1 MGCSTPEPAD
11 TSRAGPCLALLSACA
26 LAGCAAVGYY
36 AQSVTGHLGLMYR
49 AQPIETV
56 IAAPDTEPGLA
67 ARLRTALDIRE
78 FASDALALP
87 ANASY
92 RRYVELDRRF
102 VVWNV
107 VATPELSLAPRQW
120 CFPVAGCLSYRGYFS
135 ESAAETYAEA
145 LEARGWDVTV
155 AGVRAYSTLGWF
167 ADPLLSSMVELPEY
181 LLAGLVFHEL
191 AHQRLYAPDDTE
203 FNESFAVVV
212 ERAGVDRWI
221 EAAGRAGLAE
231 RYRTATGRRAA
242 FLALVRGARRD
253 LEAVY
258 ASSRSDTERRA
269 VKAKRI
275 ERLRARYAA
284 LRAGWKDGPV
294 YDAWFERGVNNA
306 AIALVSTYDRW
317 VPALEV
323 LLARCGGDLRAFYRA
338 SDALAK
344 LTPAERR
351 AKLEKLGHAARRNQ
365 PVVSTPSPMQGA
377 RLWEASGTESDR
389 RGDGTK
395 EGAGPRPQHRPRRLD
410 PQMGTH
416 RPERGGAGHKT
427 LRRPSAQNP
436 QRRVHP
442 LHPTP
447 DPTHRLHP
455 AVPAGDPA
463 PWRMDT
469 LGGAVA
475 RYPAPT
481 SGCSGQRR
489 DSPRA
494 TPGGSRSPRW

>member
-1 MGCSTPEPAD
+1 MGCSTPEPAG

-26 LAGCAAVGYY
+26 LTGCAAVGYY

-67 ARLRTALDIRE
+67 VRLRTALDIRE

-181 LLAGLVFHEL
+181 LLARIVFHEL
-191 AHQRLYAPDDTE
+191 AHQRLYVPGDPE
-203 FNESFAVVV
+203 LNESFAVVV

-221 EAAGRAGLAE
+221 EAAGRADLTE
-231 RYRTATGRRAA
+231 RHRIAAGREAA
-242 FLALVRGARRD
+242 FLALLRGVRRD
-253 LEAVY
+253 LDAVY
-258 ASSRSDTERRA
+258 ASSRSDAEKRA
-269 VKAKRI
+269 AKVQRI
-275 ERLRARYAA
+275 EGLKARYAA
-284 LRAGWKDGPV
+284 LRTGWEDGPT

-317 VPALEV
+317 VPALEA
-323 LLARCGGDLRAFYRA
+323 LLARYGGDLQALYRA
-338 SDALAK
+338 GDALAA
-344 LTPAERR
+344 LSPDERR
-351 AKLEKLGHAARRNQ
+351 SRLEALERTARGSLLPGRQRRRCFPNAAFATGGCRERGMGSDLRRGPELGGLGGMTGISRPSRPLGHPIVAIRGTASGLAEIAGARR
-365 PVVSTPSPMQGA
+365 TTYA
-377 RLWEASGTESDR
+377 WT
-389 RGDGTK
+389 
-395 EGAGPRPQHRPRRLD
+395 
-410 PQMGTH
+410 
-416 RPERGGAGHKT
+416 
-427 LRRPSAQNP
+427 
-436 QRRVHP
+436 
-442 LHPTP
+442 
-447 DPTHRLHP
+447 
-455 AVPAGDPA
+455 
-463 PWRMDT
+463 
-469 LGGAVA
+469 
-475 RYPAPT
+475 
-481 SGCSGQRR
+481 
-489 DSPRA
+489 RA
-494 TPGGSRSPRW
+494 L